1 MTLDE
6 LKKQCVNTNVYSDEI
21 SANAKSI
28 LQVLTDFEQYIK
40 EHAVQGATGS
50 PGVSI
55 TSVEIENQGSNTYA
69 LKVTLSDGTVQTAGT
84 FTSAPGPKG
93 DAGPQGPVGPV
104 GPKGDTGEQGPV
116 GPVGPKG
123 DTGEQGPVGPQGEMG
138 PQGPVGP
145 AGPAGTASAD
155 DITIDQPESTT
166 NGTLTSFQLAT
177 LQASKLNGIIFANE
191 RYILQ
196 DNQHESGFLVYSH
209 VGHDSTGNFFV
220 KCITITISTLAWV
233 LSSTA
238 IGAGGGGDIEVV
250 KTTSFDEFKNA
261 LTQKAFMCTLYIKK
275 TMSFN
280 KMVTKY
286 SLGETITTETTTY
299 RQTLQTGIYNLP
311 IVYNDLNNRF
321 DLVISFRSTCGYFS
335 ISSSTTENDVAQNVS
350 ASGTY
355 PNNASYFI
363 LPQYLEDTSTFN
375 FGQYID
381 YDNLYV
387 LRRK

>member
-69 LKVTLSDGTVQTAGT
+69 LKVTLSDGTIQTAGT

-93 DAGPQGPVGPV
+93 DTGEQGPVGPVGPQGEMGPQGPVGPV

-116 GPVGPKG
+116 GPAGPKG
-123 DTGEQGPVGPQGEMG
+123 DTGETGPM
-138 PQGPVGP
+138 GP
-145 AGPAGTASAD
+145 AGPAGGAVAD
-155 DITIDQPESTT
+155 DITIDQSASAT
-166 NGTLTSFQLAT
+166 NGTLTESQLAT

-238 IGAGGGGDIEVV
+238 IGDGGDIEVINVTSESDLLSKIVPEKTVACILNV
-250 KTTSFDEFKNA
+250 KD
-261 LTQKAFMCTLYIKK
+261 LTMLGCP
-275 TMSFN
+275 
-280 KMVTKY
+280 Y
-286 SLGETITTETTTY
+286 SLFAVDADGKVSVTTGNQSVLLNAGNYVGTY
-299 RQTLQTGIYNLP
+299 ENGYFTFNYFDR
-311 IVYNDLNNRF
+311 IVYVNF
-321 DLVISFRSTCGYFS
+321 TESGQFISAKPMASV
-335 ISSSTTENDVAQNVS
+335 TENAIKIYKEQS
-350 ASGTY
+350 
-355 PNNASYFI
+355 
-363 LPQYLEDTSTFN
+363 N
-375 FGQYID
+375 FVLCD
-381 YDNLYV
+381 YSKVKLLN
-387 LRRK
+387 RK